1 MSVSLDAIGARLAAG
16 GRLTDG
22 EAEELATSHDLV
34 SLGML
39 ADEARARRHGRRTTF
54 VRVFDVGIDAA
65 GSISPDAVPTA
76 TGEIRLVGQPASVG
90 DAVSAV
96 RRVAAAAGGRPL
108 SGFAL
113 DEVKTLARHS
123 RISLEAI
130 AHHLR
135 GAGLECIAEV
145 PIDRLD
151 DPAADVQAVVS
162 GGLGAPRVTVTRMHE
177 ASRLSVLR
185 RVSQLQRATGAIR
198 VFAPLAR
205 EVNPA
210 EPSTGYDDV
219 KQVALARLLVDNIES
234 IQVDWALYGP
244 KLAQVALTF
253 GADDVDSVSPADT
266 LDLGVRRAPLEEI
279 LRNIRAAS
287 LEPVQRDGRFRA
299 VAS

>member
-1 MSVSLDAIGARLAAG
+1 MSVTLEAIGARLAAG
-16 GRLTDG
+16 ERLTDA
-22 EAEELATSHDLV
+22 EAEALVASHDLV

-39 ADEARARRHGRRTTF
+39 ADAARERRHGRRTTF
-54 VRVFDVGIDAA
+54 VRVFDVRIEGAA
-65 GSISPDAVPTA
+65 SVTSDSVPKGA
-76 TGEIRLVGQPASVG
+76 REIRLLGKPASVDG
-90 DAVSAV
+90 AVSAV
-96 RRVAAAAGGRPL
+96 HRVAAAAAGRPL

-113 DEVKTLARHS
+113 DDLKTIAKTSRTSLEALARH
-123 RISLEAI
+123 
-130 AHHLR
+130 LR
-135 GAGLECIAEV
+135 EAGLEFVAEV

-151 DPAADVQAVVS
+151 DPAAAVRAVVS
-162 GGLGAPRVTVTRMHE
+162 GGLGAPRVTVTRLDQP
-177 ASRLSVLR
+177 ARLSILR
-185 RVSQLQRATGAIR
+185 RAQTLQHTTEAVR

-205 EVNPA
+205 EFDRA

-253 GADDVDSVSPADT
+253 GADDVDGVSAADS
-266 LDLGVRRAPLEEI
+266 LDLGVRRAPREEI

-287 LEPVQRDGRFRA
+287 LEPVERDGRFSA